1 MILKLLKRP
10 SEKGWITSKRS
21 HCIAFECLLKKA
33 CLRSQKWA
41 VVVVYFF
48 KESVVY
54 PFVASEQKS
63 GKHFISNEMIVK
75 ILSHVEDNRLSP
87 I

>member
-1 MILKLLKRP
+1 MLLNVYQKGMPTKRKMD
-10 SEKGWITSKRS
+10 SSLRKVKKIF
-21 HCIAFECLLKKA
+21 AFL
-33 CLRSQKWA
+33 
-41 VVVVYFF
+41 

-63 GKHFISNEMIVK
+63 GKLFISNEMIVK
-75 ILSHVEDNRLSP
+75 ILSHVKDNRLSL

>member
-1 MILKLLKRP
+1 MKKRGLHKKKPIALLLNVYQKGMPTKQKMDRSLRKVKKLFTFL
-10 SEKGWITSKRS
+10 
-21 HCIAFECLLKKA
+21 
-33 CLRSQKWA
+33 
-41 VVVVYFF
+41 

-63 GKHFISNEMIVK
+63 GKLFISNEMIVK
-75 ILSHVEDNRLSP
+75 ILSHVKDNRLSP

>member
-1 MILKLLKRP
+1 MKKSGLHKKNPIALLLNVYQKGMPTKQKMDRSLRKVKKLFTFL
-10 SEKGWITSKRS
+10 
-21 HCIAFECLLKKA
+21 
-33 CLRSQKWA
+33 
-41 VVVVYFF
+41 

-63 GKHFISNEMIVK
+63 GKLFISNEMIVK
-75 ILSHVEDNRLSP
+75 ILSHVKDNRLSL

>member
-1 MILKLLKRP
+1 MNVYQKGMPTKQKMDRSLRKVKKLFTFL
-10 SEKGWITSKRS
+10 
-21 HCIAFECLLKKA
+21 
-33 CLRSQKWA
+33 
-41 VVVVYFF
+41 

-63 GKHFISNEMIVK
+63 GKLFISNEMIVK
-75 ILSHVEDNRLSP
+75 ILSHVKDNRLSP

>member
-1 MILKLLKRP
+1 MFTKKGMPKKPKLSSSLRKV
-10 SEKGWITSKRS
+10 
-21 HCIAFECLLKKA
+21 KK
-33 CLRSQKWA
+33 L
-41 VVVVYFF
+41 FF

-63 GKHFISNEMIVK
+63 GKHFIINEKIVK

>member
-1 MILKLLKRP
+1 MFTKKGMPKKPKMGSSLRKVKKL
-10 SEKGWITSKRS
+10 
-21 HCIAFECLLKKA
+21 
-33 CLRSQKWA
+33 
-41 VVVVYFF
+41 FF

-54 PFVASEQKS
+54 PFAASEQKS
-63 GKHFISNEMIVK
+63 GKHFIINEMIVK